1 MIKSFANKSTQR
13 IWEGQQVKGFSVE
26 VQTVALR
33 KMQMIH
39 AATRLESLRIPP
51 GNRLKPLQ
59 GKRSGEHS
67 IRVNDQFRICFKWDE
82 GNALDVVLEDSIDVC
97 VGRQACK
104 SSAFVFAKECQLSGS
119 R

>member
-1 MIKSFANKSTQR
+1 MQSGSNSNRNGLLLDDNIALRYYRNMIKSFANKSTQR

-82 GNALDVVLEDSIDVC
+82 GNALDVVLEDYH
-97 VGRQACK
+97 
-104 SSAFVFAKECQLSGS
+104 
-119 R
+119 